1 MIKRHATSIG
11 HAVDGMLWAFRTQ
24 PNYKTHFSLIL
35 ISIVVAWFLEISYA
49 EWMAILITALM
60 GIIIETVNTAIE
72 KMGDAID
79 TNYNENIKISKDVS
93 ASAMLLYSIGALAVA
108 SIIFVPKL
116 MDLFF

>member
-1 MIKRHATSIG
+1 MIKRHADAIG
-11 HAVDGMLWAFRTQ
+11 HAVDGMIWAFRTQ
-24 PNYKTHFSLIL
+24 QNYKVHFSLIL
-35 ISIVVAWFLEISYA
+35 ISVIVAWFLEVSYA
-49 EWMAILITALM
+49 EWMAILITALI

-79 TNYNENIKISKDVS
+79 THFNENIKISKDVS

-116 MDLFF
+116 IDLFF